1 MYFFLLFQQKAR
13 RSGMETVLLPEG
25 NRKDYNDLP
34 DFIKNGLTVRFMSDY
49 QDVFREAFQ

>member
-1 MYFFLLFQQKAR
+1 
-13 RSGMETVLLPEG
+13 METVLLPEG